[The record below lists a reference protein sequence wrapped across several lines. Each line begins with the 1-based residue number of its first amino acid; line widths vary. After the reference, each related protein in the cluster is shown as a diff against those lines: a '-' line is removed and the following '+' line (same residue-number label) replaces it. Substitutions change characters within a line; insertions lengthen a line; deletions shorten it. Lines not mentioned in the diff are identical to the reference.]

1 EMLAAARARAQEL
14 ETLDKITSATTM
26 GLTIFNDAHAK
37 IAQLNMAFAAG
48 QITAEGFWGAMTK
61 VNEALEK
68 SVASKAAE
76 VYKSTQ
82 TPLEQFQTKVE
93 ELSELLD
100 AGAISWETYE
110 RAVNGAAGAILN
122 LNKSQEKLA
131 GAAEFGSQEAFATI
145 AKASSP
151 GPTSGL

>member
-1 EMLAAARARAQEL
+1 
-14 ETLDKITSATTM
+14 
-26 GLTIFNDAHAK
+26 
-37 IAQLNMAFAAG
+37 
-48 QITAEGFWGAMTK
+48 
-61 VNEALEK
+61 EALEK

-93 ELSELLD
+93 ELSKLLD

-151 GPTSGL
+151 GPTSGLERLQDAIKQEIEVLRQQKNDIGDIARAARGGFLTPAKI